1 MSRKDESD
9 INRPI
14 RTQDEVAEIMGIS
27 RTTVS
32 LYEREAIAKIA
43 AAVFRY
49 AGGASSA
56 PDYRRQMEVAR

>member
-1 MSRKDESD
+1 MSRKDETD

-14 RTQDEVAEIMGIS
+14 RTQDEVAEILGMPRTTIS
-27 RTTVS
+27 RI
-32 LYEREAIAKIA
+32 EREAIAKIA